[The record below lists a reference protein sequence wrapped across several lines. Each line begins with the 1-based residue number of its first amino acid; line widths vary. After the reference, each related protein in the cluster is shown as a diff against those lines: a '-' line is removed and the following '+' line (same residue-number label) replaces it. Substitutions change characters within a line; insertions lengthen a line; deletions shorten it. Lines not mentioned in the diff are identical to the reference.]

1 MPQNKRK
8 RTSVAE
14 ILREEFMAEYGWDE
28 KELARQI
35 GAAVGEVELL
45 LAGGALSD
53 FLAVSLAEGLGT
65 TREFWFNLD
74 QGHRKV

>member
-35 GAAVGEVELL
+35 GAPVGEVEWL
-45 LAGGALSD
+45 LAGGILTERMIKRLST
-53 FLAVSLAEGLGT
+53 GLGGS
-65 TREFWFNLD
+65 EQFWSHFQTSAGRL
-74 QGHRKV
+74 